1 MKDGAK
7 LQLSA
12 DAITLINNKEWI
24 LTKHQIIKRIYEMF
38 GEINNIM
45 KKEIIYFD
53 HLFPEN
59 IKYQGGKISRGENYK
74 LLPYVI
80 LDYPSFFWKNNIFAV
95 RTMFWWGNFFSVTLH
110 LSGHHKIKFI
120 NNTPSL
126 LSFLKKNDFSICVNE
141 EEWQHHFEEG
151 NYMPATAISGD
162 VYQKSI
168 EQSFFKIA
176 KKISLTE
183 WDKAYSFIMDSFGEI
198 LELLQ
203 INYQGG
209 KKDLSP
215 GSPRAGSGL

>member
-1 MKDGAK
+1 MKYGAK
-7 LQLSA
+7 LHLSA
-12 DAITLINNKEWI
+12 DEITLINNKEWI

-38 GEINNIM
+38 GEINDIM
-45 KKEIIYFD
+45 KKEIKYLD

-59 IKYQGGKISRGENYK
+59 IRYQGGKISRGENYQ

-110 LSGHHKIKFI
+110 LSGHHKTKFI
-120 NNTPSL
+120 NNNPSL
-126 LSFLKKNDFSICVNE
+126 LSFLKKNDFSICINE

-151 NYMPATAISGD
+151 NYIPATVISGD
-162 VYQKSI
+162 VYQKSV
-168 EQSFFKIA
+168 EQPFFKIA
-176 KKISLTE
+176 KKISLSE
-183 WDKAYSFIMDSFGEI
+183 LDGAYDFIMDNFKKI

-209 KKDLSP
+209 KKDLLP
-215 GSPRAGSGL
+215 GSPRADSGL